1 MIKIY
6 YIIIASFQAIPG
18 LAEKGV
24 TMNEVT
30 MNEDMPVFKSF
41 LRESLE
47 NQKEIEDN

>member
-24 TMNEVT
+24 TMNE
-30 MNEDMPVFKSF
+30 DMPVF
-41 LRESLE
+41 LSLKTKAGKVE
-47 NQKEIEDN
+47 LVVNFPVHLL

>member
-24 TMNEVT
+24 TMNE
-30 MNEDMPVFKSF
+30 DMPAFKSF

-47 NQKEIEDN
+47 NQKGIEDN

>member
-24 TMNEVT
+24 TMNE
-30 MNEDMPVFKSF
+30 DMPVFI
-41 LRESLE
+41 RESLE

>member
-6 YIIIASFQAIPG
+6 YIIIASFQAIPE
-18 LAEKGV
+18 LAEKG
-24 TMNEVT
+24 VT